1 MIIVFYSIFVQI
13 LAIMKEFRLILLV
26 VFFVFTDGF
35 SQQNPPSSMPLMK
48 IKEGVNI
55 QSSNIR
61 DSIMNKFGAKSTKLN
76 KNPDAKI
83 EDYLMITHDYDTI
96 VVDTSLSVNKYY
108 KMNYL
113 RRDGFELIPFSNTGN
128 AYNTLG
134 FNPKQ
139 SLFSDMGAKN
149 KTIAYDNVEDVVYYD
164 MPTPFT
170 ELMYRSVFEQG
181 QILDAVYSVNT
192 SRQFNFTITRK
203 GLRSLG
209 NYQNFITSSSNFKFI
224 TNYFSKNKK
233 YRIRSHYAN
242 QKLFAEQNGGISNPD
257 IENFENGVN
266 QYVDRG
272 VFDPNFENAH
282 NEFLGKRFY
291 VDQSYKLNKSD
302 SLQSYKLKAYNSIL
316 FEEKQYKFQQSSLN
330 DFFGDGFENQEI
342 NDKIFL
348 KTLKFDAGL
357 SYESL
362 SYGNLDVGLL
372 FIDQKYSTQNFE
384 VNEFIDSDQS
394 LESSSVFLNADYYK
408 KINRLK
414 IYFNSTNFISGDN
427 KANQLKS
434 KIGIGLKNENHLS
447 FNFSFTNSPSDFNH
461 RLYSSNYINY
471 NWSNEYENVKTKILG
486 LNLKL
491 KRLLEIDFNYFN
503 IQNHIQF
510 EKFETLNSQNEYFS
524 AIRPIQHGNVLDFVK
539 IKFSRG
545 VSFGKFSIDSSL
557 LYQKSLAE
565 DIVYMPEIVSRNT
578 IYFST
583 DMFKKALY
591 LQTGFGIKY
600 FSKFYMNGYDPL
612 LADLYIQRDTK
623 IGNFPI
629 IDFFI
634 NAKIQQTRLYFKFE
648 HLNSSVTGYNFY
660 SAPNYPY
667 RDFTFRFGLVWN
679 FFM

>member
-1 MIIVFYSIFVQI
+1 
-13 LAIMKEFRLILLV
+13 
-26 VFFVFTDGF
+26 
-35 SQQNPPSSMPLMK
+35 
-48 IKEGVNI
+48 
-55 QSSNIR
+55 
-61 DSIMNKFGAKSTKLN
+61 
-76 KNPDAKI
+76 
-83 EDYLMITHDYDTI
+83 
-96 VVDTSLSVNKYY
+96 
-108 KMNYL
+108 MNYL
-113 RRDGFELIPFSNTGN
+113 RKDGFELIPFSNTGN
-128 AYNTLG
+128 AYNSLG
-134 FNPKQ
+134 FNPNQ

-192 SRQFNFTITRK
+192 SRQFNFTISRK

-242 QKLFAEQNGGISNPD
+242 QKLFAEQNGGISNVD

-266 QYVDRG
+266 QYLDRG

-394 LESSSVFLNADYYK
+394 L
-408 KINRLK
+408 
-414 IYFNSTNFISGDN
+414 
-427 KANQLKS
+427 
-434 KIGIGLKNENHLS
+434 
-447 FNFSFTNSPSDFNH
+447 
-461 RLYSSNYINY
+461 
-471 NWSNEYENVKTKILG
+471 
-486 LNLKL
+486 
-491 KRLLEIDFNYFN
+491 
-503 IQNHIQF
+503 
-510 EKFETLNSQNEYFS
+510 
-524 AIRPIQHGNVLDFVK
+524 
-539 IKFSRG
+539 
-545 VSFGKFSIDSSL
+545 
-557 LYQKSLAE
+557 
-565 DIVYMPEIVSRNT
+565 
-578 IYFST
+578 
-583 DMFKKALY
+583 
-591 LQTGFGIKY
+591 
-600 FSKFYMNGYDPL
+600 
-612 LADLYIQRDTK
+612 
-623 IGNFPI
+623 
-629 IDFFI
+629 
-634 NAKIQQTRLYFKFE
+634 
-648 HLNSSVTGYNFY
+648 
-660 SAPNYPY
+660 
-667 RDFTFRFGLVWN
+667 
-679 FFM
+679 

>member
-96 VVDTSLSVNKYY
+96 VVDTSLSINKYY

-113 RRDGFELIPFSNTGN
+113 RKDGFELISFSNTGN

-149 KTIAYDNVEDVVYYD
+149 KTTVYDNVEDVVYYD

-192 SRQFNFTITRK
+192 SRQFNFTISRK

-242 QKLFAEQNGGISNPD
+242 QKLFAEQNGGISNVD

-266 QYVDRG
+266 QYLDRG

-291 VDQSYKLNKSD
+291 VDQSYKFNKSD

-394 LESSSVFLNADYYK
+394 L
-408 KINRLK
+408 
-414 IYFNSTNFISGDN
+414 
-427 KANQLKS
+427 
-434 KIGIGLKNENHLS
+434 
-447 FNFSFTNSPSDFNH
+447 
-461 RLYSSNYINY
+461 
-471 NWSNEYENVKTKILG
+471 
-486 LNLKL
+486 
-491 KRLLEIDFNYFN
+491 
-503 IQNHIQF
+503 
-510 EKFETLNSQNEYFS
+510 
-524 AIRPIQHGNVLDFVK
+524 
-539 IKFSRG
+539 
-545 VSFGKFSIDSSL
+545 
-557 LYQKSLAE
+557 
-565 DIVYMPEIVSRNT
+565 
-578 IYFST
+578 
-583 DMFKKALY
+583 
-591 LQTGFGIKY
+591 
-600 FSKFYMNGYDPL
+600 
-612 LADLYIQRDTK
+612 
-623 IGNFPI
+623 
-629 IDFFI
+629 
-634 NAKIQQTRLYFKFE
+634 
-648 HLNSSVTGYNFY
+648 
-660 SAPNYPY
+660 
-667 RDFTFRFGLVWN
+667 
-679 FFM
+679 